1 MKWRCFFKLEKWRE
15 KKRRLPVG
23 KKKWGPE
30 SKATN
35 FWPRVPSHKLT
46 RQWMGQFPKISYEI
60 HLKNQSGS
68 IFPAILVYKKRVTLH
83 PQVPPTVLEN
93 NEVSWFPQ
101 KIGWD
106 RWFFSSPNW
115 DRWYTTSR
123 ELTYPPDF
131 RHIWVDDFPNFP
143 RWDMWISWS
152 VPLILRVGHPHP
164 KAIFGDSGDSRP
176 LNPSWKAR
184 WTGGHPLDGR
194 FPGLV
199 NRWEIPHL

>member
-101 KIGWD
+101 KNRVGSVIFFIPQLGSVIYHFQGINISPWFSAYLS
-106 RWFFSSPNW
+106 RWFS
-115 DRWYTTSR
+115 
-123 ELTYPPDF
+123 ELPQVGYVNFLECTTYP
-131 RHIWVDDFPNFP
+131 
-143 RWDMWISWS
+143 
-152 VPLILRVGHPHP
+152 
-164 KAIFGDSGDSRP
+164 K
-176 LNPSWKAR
+176 
-184 WTGGHPLDGR
+184 GR
-194 FPGLV
+194 APAS
-199 NRWEIPHL
+199 